1 MVPRPQQLAFMLLQ
15 PIPRP
20 THGVS
25 SDMIDFWTSAGGVYK
40 ECRRISDRSKMM
52 NKTRV
57 VDGNYLIVMISYILK
72 VYGKETIN

>member
-1 MVPRPQQLAFMLLQ
+1 M
-15 PIPRP
+15 
-20 THGVS
+20 
-25 SDMIDFWTSAGGVYK
+25 
-40 ECRRISDRSKMM
+40 SDRSKMM